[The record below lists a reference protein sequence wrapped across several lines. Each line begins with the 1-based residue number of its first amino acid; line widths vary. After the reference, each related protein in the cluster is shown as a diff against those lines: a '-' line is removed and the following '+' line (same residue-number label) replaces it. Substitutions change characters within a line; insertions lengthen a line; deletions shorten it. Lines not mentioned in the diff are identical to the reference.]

1 MLFTLLA
8 FAVALGLLITFHEL
22 GHYWVARRCGVRVL
36 RFSVGFGRV
45 VLRRTD
51 KHGTEWA
58 LSAIPLGGYVKMQD
72 DPPEHASDTQRAESF
87 NCKTVGQRFA
97 IVAAGPV
104 ANLVLAALLYAGLNM
119 AGTQEPAALL
129 AAPAPGTPAAVAGV
143 QSGDRV
149 VAVDGTAVQS
159 WGEARWALL
168 DKVASG
174 GQAGLQLQTQQGIDR
189 TLLVAFEPADMS
201 DETKDPLAQAGLSLM
216 APAVKVGQLVAGG
229 AGEAAGLQQGDVIV
243 RVGAIADPDPQ
254 VFVETVQAHAGQT
267 LPLVVSRQGAEL
279 SLSVQPRPEPGPDG
293 APVGRIGVMLGADF
307 PMVSVSYGP
316 FDSLWRGVVRTV
328 DTAWFSLKMMGRMVT
343 GDVSVRNISGPVT
356 IADYAGQSARVGLA
370 AYIGFL
376 ALISVSIGVLNLLPI
391 PMLDGGHLM
400 YYVAEIIRG
409 KPLPDAWL
417 EHGQR
422 VGLAL
427 LAGLMGV
434 AFFNDFV
441 RLLS

>member
-1 MLFTLLA
+1 MFFTLIA

-45 VLRRTD
+45 LLRRTD
-51 KHGTEWA
+51 KQGTEWA

-72 DPPEHASDTQRAESF
+72 DPPEQASDAQRSESF
-87 NCKTVGQRFA
+87 NCKSVGQRFA
-97 IVAAGPV
+97 IVAAGPI
-104 ANLVLAALLYAGLNM
+104 ANLLLAALLYAGLNM
-119 AGTQEPAALL
+119 VGTQEPAALL
-129 AAPAPGTPAAVAGV
+129 AAPAAGTPAALAGV
-143 QSGDRV
+143 QSGDRIL
-149 VAVDGTAVQS
+149 AIDGAPVQS

-168 DKVASG
+168 DRVASG
-174 GQAGLQLQTQQGIDR
+174 GQVELQVQTGQGIDR
-189 TLLVAFEPADMS
+189 TRVITFPRADMS
-201 DETKDPLAQAGLSLM
+201 DETLDPLAQGGLSLV
-216 APAVKVGQLVAGG
+216 APAVKVGQVVAGG
-229 AGEAAGLQQGDVIV
+229 AGEAAGLREGDLIL
-243 RVGAIADPDPQ
+243 RVGTVTDPDPNS
-254 VFVETVQAHAGQT
+254 FVQTIQAHAGQS

-279 SLSVQPRPEPGPDG
+279 TLSVQPRPETGPDG
-293 APVGRIGVMLGADF
+293 VAVGRIGVMLGADF

-316 FDSLWRGVVRTV
+316 IDSLWRGVVRTM

-409 KPLPDAWL
+409 KPVPDAWL
-417 EHGQR
+417 EQGQR

-427 LAGLMGV
+427 LAGLMGI